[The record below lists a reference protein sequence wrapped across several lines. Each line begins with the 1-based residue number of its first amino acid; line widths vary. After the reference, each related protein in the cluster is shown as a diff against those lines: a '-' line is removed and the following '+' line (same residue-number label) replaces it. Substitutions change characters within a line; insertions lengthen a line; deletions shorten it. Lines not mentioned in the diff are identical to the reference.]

1 MGQPAGESRD
11 LSSQV
16 TSQTFHYSFARD
28 LLEQGADIRTIQE
41 LLCDSDVK
49 TIMGC
54 THVLTGDHLG
64 YEAPPTCFEEQRD
77 LLRTAYQSMK

>member
-1 MGQPAGESRD
+1 M
-11 LSSQV
+11 
-16 TSQTFHYSFARD
+16 TCQTFRHSFATD

-41 LLCDSDVK
+41 LLGDSDMK
-49 TIMGC
+49 TTMGY
-54 THVLTGDHLG
+54 THVINEDHLG